1 MRHELVNCIRGLLVI
16 QIADLQVS
24 NPEQCVP
31 IALAKQFIG
40 PWVPFLHNML
50 RAHAGME
57 VFGAQAAK
65 HALL

>member
-40 PWVPFLHNML
+40 PWVPFLHNM
-50 RAHAGME
+50 E